1 MQNDSF
7 KMRQHYAPY
16 NRSEESHRVSE
27 EYIFYGKPPSREF
40 AALTA
45 RKDSIL
51 GLSIVR
57 WDISLALNMTYFLFP
72 IGTSCLAMKVK
83 IKKENGG
90 RFPFFDCIL
99 IYYSVLSVLL
109 LPKNVPQPLVLG
121 RG

>member
-40 AALTA
+40 AAPTA

-57 WDISLALNMTYFLFP
+57 WDISLALNMTYFLSP
-72 IGTSCLAMKVK
+72 IGTSCLAMTTSRAMVRWD
-83 IKKENGG
+83 ISLTLNMT
-90 RFPFFDCIL
+90 
-99 IYYSVLSVLL
+99 
-109 LPKNVPQPLVLG
+109 
-121 RG
+121 

>member
-1 MQNDSF
+1 M
-7 KMRQHYAPY
+7 
-16 NRSEESHRVSE
+16 SE

-90 RFPFFDCIL
+90 ELHPKKCTDKKRLNRKELRF
-99 IYYSVLSVLL
+99 
-109 LPKNVPQPLVLG
+109 LPVF
-121 RG
+121 

>member
-1 MQNDSF
+1 MLRTFSVG
-7 KMRQHYAPY
+7 Y
-16 NRSEESHRVSE
+16 
-27 EYIFYGKPPSREF
+27 F
-40 AALTA
+40 ADAQYDV
-45 RKDSIL
+45 KS
-51 GLSIVR
+51 
-57 WDISLALNMTYFLFP
+57 P
-72 IGTSCLAMKVK
+72 IGTSCLAMTVK